1 MPTVQESIVYD
12 TNAYVKALINFKA
25 TDEKAQRAKVFVAT
39 LPGYNHLKKA
49 IFELKKSEALS
60 QHFDIKYVITKVAA
74 GNFYM
79 NRNRNHFQYLI
90 ENSMKGVSNAVIFE
104 KQNRP

>member
-1 MPTVQESIVYD
+1 LIIVSGIPGSGKGRLANYIANQIAGEKDVYAVSFKMPTVQESIVYD
-12 TNAYVKALINFKA
+12 TNAYVKALVNFKA

-60 QHFDIKYVITKVAA
+60 
-74 GNFYM
+74 
-79 NRNRNHFQYLI
+79 
-90 ENSMKGVSNAVIFE
+90 
-104 KQNRP
+104 